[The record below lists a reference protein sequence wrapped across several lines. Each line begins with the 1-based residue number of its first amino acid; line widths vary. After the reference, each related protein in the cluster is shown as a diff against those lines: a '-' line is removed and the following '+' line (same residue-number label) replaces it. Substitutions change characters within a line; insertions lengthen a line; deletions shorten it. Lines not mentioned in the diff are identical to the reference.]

1 VSTPLQSLAQRR
13 YLISG
18 GPWRAAFYV
27 LTTLPLAAPVALAMG
42 VVLLPWVAVW
52 SRLDSGI
59 PLTGSLLFL
68 LISSLVLLAVCGPLV
83 AIPLAAVERARL
95 PLLDQRPVRSAHRPA
110 PPGDP
115 IAWLRLRYTEQATW
129 REVLYGVFLGV
140 IVPSAY
146 AIFALLAFIDVAL
159 IVSPIFAGSGSAS
172 WNVGVFTVRTMAQS
186 LPLAAGGL
194 LLAPVLTYLFGLIA
208 VGQAATARALLGDRD
223 GTALQEVAQSRARL
237 ADAFDAERRRIERD
251 LHDGAQHR
259 LTSLTLQLGMARL
272 DVPDDS
278 PAAQPL
284 TAAHEQAKEL
294 MVVLR
299 DLIHGI
305 RPQALTDLG
314 LPAAL
319 RELAGWS
326 PLPVTV
332 TVADGVM
339 RPSAQVEG
347 TAYFVAS
354 EALANVV
361 KHSGASRADLL
372 LARAGEALV
381 LEVRDDGRGGAHPE
395 GGTGLTGLADRVAAV
410 GGRVLLSSPAGGPTL
425 VRVELPW
432 ER

>member
-1 VSTPLQSLAQRR
+1 MSTPLQSLAQRR

-18 GPWRAAFYV
+18 GPWRAFLYV
-27 LTTLPLAAPVALAMG
+27 LTTLPIAAPVAAAML
-42 VVLLPWVAVW
+42 VVLLPWLAVW
-52 SRLDSGI
+52 GRLESGI
-59 PLTGSLLFL
+59 PLTASLLFL
-68 LISSLVLLAVCGPLV
+68 VITSMVLLAGFGPLV

-95 PLLDQRPVRSAHRPA
+95 PLLDPRSVRSAHRSA

-115 IAWLRLRYTEQATW
+115 IAWLRLRYTEPATW

-140 IVPSAY
+140 IVPAVY
-146 AIFALLAFIDVAL
+146 AIFALLAFIDLAL

-172 WNVGVFTVRTMAQS
+172 WNIGVFTVHTVAQS

-194 LLAPVLTYLFGLIA
+194 LLAPVLAYLFGLIA
-208 VGQAATARALLGDRD
+208 VGQAATARALLGERD
-223 GTALQEVAQSRARL
+223 GALQEVAQSRARL

-278 PAAQPL
+278 PAAPPL

-332 TVADGVM
+332 TVADGVS
-339 RPSAQVEG
+339 RPAAQVEG

-361 KHSGASRADLL
+361 KHSGASRADVL

-381 LEVRDDGRGGAHPE
+381 LEVRDDGHGGADPA
-395 GGTGLTGLADRVAAV
+395 GGSGLTGLADRVAAV
-410 GGRVLLSSPAGGPTL
+410 GGRVLLSSPDGGPTL

-432 ER
+432 QR